1 MPLYKVQHSCPL
13 STAQQDELAAA
24 ITELHTQ
31 KFTAPSLFVNVT
43 FTDTSSQP
51 TYVAG
56 KRVCTF
62 SPPPLQKASPPFIPQ
77 LTQSPRSL
85 QTTKNSILAHV
96 RHGPSR
102 SQEAYNELCECIH
115 EAWDRIVLTPLSDS
129 ETETRKPPLEL
140 NTVFIFGDIVAGREA
155 GLAIPPAGEDERWVR
170 ENLGVLRRGNERL
183 RELGGGGLRG
193 QGIGVLS
200 MCELNACFR

>member
-1 MPLYKVQHSCPL
+1 MPLYTVQHSCPL
-13 STAQQDELAAA
+13 STPQQDELAAA
-24 ITELHTQ
+24 ITRLHTQ

-62 SPPPLQKASPPFIPQ
+62 PPFKRP
-77 LTQSPRSL
+77 LVPSSSTNTVS
-85 QTTKNSILAHV
+85 QTIKNSILAHV

-102 SQEAYNELCECIH
+102 RQEDYNDLCKSIH
-115 EAWDRIVLTPLSDS
+115 EAWDRIVLASNSNSHSINQTQ
-129 ETETRKPPLEL
+129 KAPPDQLEL

-155 GLAIPPAGEDERWVR
+155 GMAIPPAGGDVLWLR
-170 ENLGVLRRGNERL
+170 ENLGEFRRRAGEGDERFG
-183 RELGGGGLRG
+183 ELVGEVGERGDLRG
-193 QGIGVLS
+193 VLG
-200 MCELNACFR
+200 

>member
-56 KRVCTF
+56 KR
-62 SPPPLQKASPPFIPQ
+62 
-77 LTQSPRSL
+77 
-85 QTTKNSILAHV
+85 TTKNSILAHV

-102 SQEAYNELCECIH
+102 SQEAYNELCESIH
-115 EAWDRIVLTPLSDS
+115 EAWDRIVLIPTPASNSSS
-129 ETETRKPPLEL
+129 ENEATLEL

-170 ENLGVLRRGNERL
+170 ENMGVLRGRAE
-183 RELGGGGLRG
+183 GG
-193 QGIGVLS
+193 
-200 MCELNACFR
+200 

>member
-1 MPLYKVQHSCPL
+1 MPLYTVQHSCPL
-13 STAQQDELAAA
+13 STPQQDELAAA
-24 ITELHTQ
+24 ITRLHTQ

-62 SPPPLQKASPPFIPQ
+62 IPFKRPLVPSSSTNTI
-77 LTQSPRSL
+77 S

-102 SQEAYNELCECIH
+102 SQEDYNDLCKAIH
-115 EAWDRIVLTPLSDS
+115 EEWDRVVLVPGS
-129 ETETRKPPLEL
+129 ENKVAPPEQLEL
-140 NTVFIFGDIVAGREA
+140 HTVFIFGDIVAGREA
-155 GLAIPPAGEDERWVR
+155 GIAIPPAGGDVQWLRENFGEFRRRAGEGDERFGALIR
-170 ENLGVLRRGNERL
+170 EMWERGDLSGVLG
-183 RELGGGGLRG
+183 
-193 QGIGVLS
+193 
-200 MCELNACFR
+200 